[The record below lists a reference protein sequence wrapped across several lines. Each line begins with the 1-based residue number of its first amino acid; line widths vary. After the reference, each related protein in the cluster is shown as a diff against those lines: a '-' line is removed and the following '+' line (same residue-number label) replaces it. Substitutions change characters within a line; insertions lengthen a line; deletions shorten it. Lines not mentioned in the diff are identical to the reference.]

1 MADLSDL
8 SRCELCPRRC
18 RTDRTTH
25 SKTGRSAGFC
35 RAPATP
41 RIARAGLHFWEEP
54 CISGAGACTDS
65 SLPVGCVPPGTR
77 GSGTVFFSHC
87 NLGCCFCQNHEIS
100 AEGFGKDISVPRLA
114 EIFLQLQK
122 EGAYNL
128 NLVTAT
134 PYLPFVLDA
143 LQMVR
148 GELTIPV
155 VYNTGGY
162 ERPEVLDAL
171 APYVDIW
178 LTDLKFFDSSLSARL
193 CGAADYFA
201 AASAAAKKMVEMTG
215 PPQFGADGLMQR
227 GVIVRHLALPGYRAH
242 SKAVLNWLAAELPP
256 HSFLLSLMSQYTP
269 CYKALEMP
277 PLHRRI
283 SSFEYN
289 DIVQHALA
297 LGLDT
302 GYMQQRSSAKE
313 EYTPPFDL
321 SGV

>member
-1 MADLSDL
+1 VAD
-8 SRCELCPRRC
+8 RRANAEGKPR
-18 RTDRTTH
+18 T
-25 SKTGRSAGFC
+25 GFC
-35 RAPATP
+35 GAPAAP
-41 RIARAGLHFWEEP
+41 RVARAELHFWEEP
-54 CISGAGACTDS
+54 CISGAGAYADS
-65 SLPVGCVPPGTR
+65 TLPVGCVPEGTR

-87 NLGCCFCQNHEIS
+87 NLGCCFCQNHDIS
-100 AEGFGKDISVPRLA
+100 AGGYGKTIMAERLA
-114 EIFLQLQK
+114 EIFLELQAK
-122 EGAYNL
+122 GAYNL

-134 PYLPFVLDA
+134 PYLPYVLDA
-143 LQMVR
+143 LEQIR
-148 GELTIPV
+148 DKLTIPV

-162 ERPEVLDAL
+162 ERPEALDAL

-178 LTDLKFFDSSLSARL
+178 LTDLKFYDKSLSQQL
-193 CGAADYFA
+193 CGAADYFDV
-201 AASAAAKKMVEMTG
+201 ASAAAEKMIRLAGAPV
-215 PPQFGADGLMQR
+215 FGADGLLQR
-227 GVIVRHLALPGYRAH
+227 GVIVRHLALPGCRED
-242 SKAVLNWLAAELPP
+242 SKAVLNWLAAKLPP

-289 DIVQHALA
+289 DVVQHALA

>member
-1 MADLSDL
+1 MAFSLDMT
-8 SRCELCPRRC
+8 RCELCPRRC
-18 RTDRTTH
+18 GADRCANNETGPRT
-25 SKTGRSAGFC
+25 GFC
-35 RAPATP
+35 GAPAAP
-41 RIARAGLHFWEEP
+41 RVARAELHFWEEP
-54 CISGAGACTDS
+54 CISGAGAYADAP
-65 SLPVGCVPPGTR
+65 LPVGCVPEGTR

-87 NLGCCFCQNHEIS
+87 NLGCCFCQNHDIS
-100 AEGFGKDISVPRLA
+100 AGGYGKTITVQRLA
-114 EIFLQLQK
+114 DIFLELQAK
-122 EGAYNL
+122 GAYNL

-134 PYLPFVLDA
+134 PYLPFVLAA
-143 LQMVR
+143 LEQVR
-148 GELTIPV
+148 GRLTIPV

-162 ERPEVLDAL
+162 ERPEALDAL

-178 LTDLKFFDSSLSARL
+178 LTDLKFFDPALSQQL

-201 AASAAAKKMVEMTG
+201 VALAAAKKMVGLTG
-215 PPQFGADGLMQR
+215 SPVFGADGLLRR
-227 GVIVRHLALPGYRAH
+227 GVIIRHLALPGYRED
-242 SKAVLNWLAAELPP
+242 SKHILDRLAAELPP

-269 CYKALEMP
+269 CYKAREMP

-289 DIVQHALA
+289 SVVQYALA